1 MGLNMSLGED
11 RGKGYVIIARSPCL
25 RYSELR
31 FKIQALTSKIL
42 GILKLAS

>member
-1 MGLNMSLGED
+1 MSLGED

-31 FKIQALTSKIL
+31 FKIHAPTSKVL
-42 GILKLAS
+42 AQLKLAS